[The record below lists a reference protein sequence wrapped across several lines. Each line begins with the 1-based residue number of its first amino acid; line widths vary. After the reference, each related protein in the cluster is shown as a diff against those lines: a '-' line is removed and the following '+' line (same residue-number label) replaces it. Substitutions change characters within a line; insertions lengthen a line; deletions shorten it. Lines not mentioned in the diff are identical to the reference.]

1 MMLSRM
7 ADALYWMAR
16 DLERADNAARLVEI
30 NLSHLVEAEESTPIA
45 AQWQPFLDISAS
57 TELFRQL
64 YGVVPATKENV
75 VPFLTQEKSN
85 PNALLNILRR
95 ARENARVV
103 RDCISKEMWECV
115 NHLWLSVSERL
126 RTPLS
131 PDRAPALYDHLRK
144 EVARFHGITA
154 STMMEGE
161 AYGYYRMGLFME
173 RADMT
178 ARILDVKYYI
188 LLPDVDDVGS
198 ALDYYQWMALLKSLS
213 GFEAFRR
220 LHHAGLR
227 PIDVAEFVI
236 LNAEFPRSLRFCID
250 RMGGCLKQFGYEPA
264 ESAAYKAWADLRE
277 TLAEQTAESIFQ
289 QGLHEFL
296 TGFLARLAEV
306 NAALQKD
313 YHEAHLGDRV
323 ALLD

>member
-7 ADALYWMAR
+7 ADALFWMAR

-30 NLSHLVEAEESTPIA
+30 NLIHLVEPDEGAPFV
-45 AQWQPFLDISAS
+45 QWQPFLDISGS
-57 TELFRQL
+57 VPLFQELNGAIPMTRD
-64 YGVVPATKENV
+64 NV
-75 VPFLTQEKSN
+75 VPFLTLERRN
-85 PNALLNILRR
+85 PNAIINILQR

-103 RDCISKEMWECV
+103 RDCISKEMWESV
-115 NHLWLSVSERL
+115 NALWLSVSTRL
-126 RTPLS
+126 QKPLS
-131 PDRAPALYDHLRK
+131 PTQAVPFYSSLRK
-144 EVARFHGITA
+144 EVARFHGITD

-161 AYGYYRMGLFME
+161 AYAFYRMGLFLE

-178 ARILDVKYYI
+178 ARILDVKYFI
-188 LLPDVDDVGS
+188 LLPDVEEVGS

-220 LHHAGLR
+220 IYPPGLR
-227 PIDVAEFVI
+227 PVDVAQFVI

-250 RMGGCLKQFGYEPA
+250 RMRGSFKHLGGGTKD
-264 ESAAYKAWADLRE
+264 SAYKAWSILCEMVGHE
-277 TLAEQTAESIFQ
+277 TSESIFQ

-296 TGFLARLAEV
+296 TQFLSRMAKLSQ
-306 NAALQKD
+306 ALQKD
-313 YHEAHLGDRV
+313 YFEAHLGDRV